1 MVPDRLLSQDR
12 ADTTIERLATTLQF
26 VNLLLPAGLFNQ
38 LDYPRKAARGASN
51 RCGKRIGARLS
62 ARLSNYDNL
71 DASVT
76 FKDGRPSLA
85 LNRLPRSMARRCK
98 SAGCITAPPE
108 RQGKAHYF
116 GGNAAG
122 GATSGG
128 GGGATAGGPASAT
141 YPGQTCTGSPT

>member
-38 LDYPRKAARGASN
+38 LDCPRKAARGASN

-108 RQGKAHYF
+108 RH
-116 GGNAAG
+116 
-122 GATSGG
+122 S
-128 GGGATAGGPASAT
+128 
-141 YPGQTCTGSPT
+141 